1 MKRNGSFV
9 SLILFLVFTMG
20 MSANRVALAGIL
32 DGLNNEEKEGIFLIL
47 RKIKVQVAELA
58 SYLEKVDESQR
69 NNYQKTRE
77 QIKPVKDQIAILH
90 TEIYQV
96 RNQIQSD
103 DQTRQNLL
111 KTQFEANRQEVAQI
125 IQTLHR
131 ENKQILEVI
140 QNTNK
145 ATLSNINATTSSD
158 NALKQQISVLLERQ
172 NELIKTVR
180 NLNSVNNSIREG
192 NELDFIE
199 EIKLDRE

>member
-90 TEIYQV
+90 TE
-96 RNQIQSD
+96 
-103 DQTRQNLL
+103 
-111 KTQFEANRQEVAQI
+111 
-125 IQTLHR
+125 
-131 ENKQILEVI
+131 
-140 QNTNK
+140 
-145 ATLSNINATTSSD
+145 
-158 NALKQQISVLLERQ
+158 
-172 NELIKTVR
+172 
-180 NLNSVNNSIREG
+180 NS
-192 NELDFIE
+192 F
-199 EIKLDRE
+199 

>member
-47 RKIKVQVAELA
+47 RKLKVQVAELA

-96 RNQIQSD
+96 RNQIQYD

-111 KTQFEANRQEVAQI
+111 KTQFEANRQEVAQN
-125 IQTLHR
+125 IQTLHK
-131 ENKQILEVI
+131 ENKQILHRIV
-140 QNTNK
+140 
-145 ATLSNINATTSSD
+145 
-158 NALKQQISVLLERQ
+158 V
-172 NELIKTVR
+172 
-180 NLNSVNNSIREG
+180 G
-192 NELDFIE
+192 
-199 EIKLDRE
+199 